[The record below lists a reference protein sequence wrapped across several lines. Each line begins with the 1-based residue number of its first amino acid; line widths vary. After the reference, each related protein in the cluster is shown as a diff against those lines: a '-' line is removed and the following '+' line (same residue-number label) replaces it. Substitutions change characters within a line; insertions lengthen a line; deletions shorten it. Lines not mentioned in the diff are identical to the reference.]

1 MTQLV
6 EKIHAKSDQ
15 YNYSL
20 ITAILTWCGLA
31 VVSSLYITIPLVS
44 IFADAFHAAPS
55 QSSWVSS
62 SFSFTYAIGFLFFGT
77 LSEKYGRRQTMLYG
91 LVALCLL
98 SPLLGLVHS
107 LPGLIL
113 LRAVQG
119 FAAASFGPV
128 VLAYIVELY
137 PIEKR
142 VTTIGFVSTGFLMAG
157 IIGQVFSSM
166 ISINLGWSYVFYILG
181 GIYLLSAILFGGL
194 VPRGEVKK
202 NQVSMGSTFRQI
214 RAVFSNTSL
223 LFCYLVT
230 ITLLFSFVGMYS
242 TLGNY
247 LSQTPFALSS
257 NQILLVR
264 AVGIVGM
271 LASPFAGRLAGKFGA
286 KRVLQGGLLL
296 ATAGLV
302 IIGISSNLPILIGM
316 SIVFVTGIAISV
328 PTLIT
333 LIGSI
338 AGEARVIGVTLYTFI
353 LFIGATLGPIAAM
366 NLMKFGSFIL
376 TFEVLA
382 FIIGSGLLASFLVKA
397 NGNSK

>member
-1 MTQLV
+1 MAQLV
-6 EKIHAKSDQ
+6 ERMNAKPDQ
-15 YNYSL
+15 HNYSL
-20 ITAILTWCGLA
+20 VTAILTWCGLA

-44 IFADAFHAAPS
+44 IFADAFHVAPS

-62 SFSFTYAIGFLFFGT
+62 SFSFTYAVGFLFFGT

-338 AGEARVIGVTLYTFI
+338 AGEARAIGVTLYTFI
-353 LFIGATLGPIAAM
+353 LFIGATLGPIAAL
-366 NLMKFGSFIL
+366 NLMKFGSYTL

-382 FIIGSGLLASFLVKA
+382 FIIGIGLLASFPVKA